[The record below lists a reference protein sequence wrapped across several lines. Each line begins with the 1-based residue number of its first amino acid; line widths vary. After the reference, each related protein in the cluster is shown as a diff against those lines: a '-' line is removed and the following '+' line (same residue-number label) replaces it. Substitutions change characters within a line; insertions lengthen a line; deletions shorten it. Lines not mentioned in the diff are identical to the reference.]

1 MTVIIDPNA
10 PAVAQAAQR
19 DVIKDGDTR
28 SFARDVIEASM
39 ETPVIVDF
47 WAPWC
52 GPCKQLGP
60 MMEKLVRQ
68 AAGLVR
74 LVKINIDENK
84 ELAAQLRVQ
93 SVPMVYAFVG
103 GQPVDGFVGAQP
115 ESKLRA
121 FIDKLTGGARAPLD
135 DALEQAQAALDDG
148 DPRRAAAIFS
158 HILAE
163 DPTNP
168 KAIAGLIRAAVA
180 GGDLAGA
187 REIADGLTAELARVA
202 EVASA
207 IAAIELA
214 EQGGSTAGLSQL
226 QETVAREPENHQ
238 ARLDLAMALYGAN
251 RPEAAIDE
259 LLELFRRERG
269 WNDDAARKQLVKIFD
284 ALGSNHPLTVA
295 SRRRLSSLLFS

>member
-10 PAVAQAAQR
+10 PAATQAAPR

-60 MMEKLVRQ
+60 MIEKLVRQ
-68 AAGLVR
+68 AQGLVR

-158 HILAE
+158 HVLAE

-168 KAIAGLIRAAVA
+168 KAIAGLIRSAVA

-226 QETVAREPENHQ
+226 QETVSKEPENHQ

-259 LLELFRRERG
+259 LLELFRRERD